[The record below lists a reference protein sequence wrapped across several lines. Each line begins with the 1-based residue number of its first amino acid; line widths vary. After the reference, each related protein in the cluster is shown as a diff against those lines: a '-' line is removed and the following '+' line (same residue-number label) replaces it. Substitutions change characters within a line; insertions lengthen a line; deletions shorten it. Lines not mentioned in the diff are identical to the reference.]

1 MAWLNPCTSCLC
13 SPPGAEILA
22 MGLGSNNGLVELNL
36 ARNSIKALGAKK
48 LAKALEANTSLK

>member
-1 MAWLNPCTSCLC
+1 
-13 SPPGAEILA
+13 